1 MLEWTS
7 VSETLM
13 PTSSGKV
20 GVKLIHKFT
29 IPSKD
34 SVYQIGVDG
43 RDLHLI
49 AYAEKKSA
57 LESLNLLEINIQKF
71 AEYGFDIKRL
81 SYLDIP

>member
-20 GVKLIHKFT
+20 GVKLIHKFA

-57 LESLNLLEINIQKF
+57 LESLNLLEVNIQKF

-81 SYLDIP
+81 SNLDIP

>member
-34 SVYQIGVDG
+34 SVYQVGVDG

-57 LESLNLLEINIQKF
+57 LESLNLLEVNIQKF

-81 SYLDIP
+81 SNLDIP